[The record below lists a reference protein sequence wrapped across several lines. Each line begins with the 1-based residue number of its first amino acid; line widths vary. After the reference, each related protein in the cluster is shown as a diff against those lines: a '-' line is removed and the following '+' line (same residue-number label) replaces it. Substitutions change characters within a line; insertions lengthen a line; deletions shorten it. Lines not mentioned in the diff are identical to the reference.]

1 MFGGAKLEEGEPRT
15 LGLEFLHLDSSLSNC
30 RSFNTIASAMIN
42 VETRVSQDQRIEV
55 IHVSDIQYQSQT
67 VTYTHISV

>member
-1 MFGGAKLEEGEPRT
+1 MFGSAKLEEGEPQT
-15 LGLEFLHLDSSLSNC
+15 LGLEFLCLDSSLSNC

-55 IHVSDIQYQSQT
+55 IRVLDIRYQSQT

>member
-15 LGLEFLHLDSSLSNC
+15 LGLEFLCLDSSLSNC
-30 RSFNTIASAMIN
+30 RSFDTIASAMIN
-42 VETRVSQDQRIEV
+42 VETHVSQDQRIEV
-55 IHVSDIQYQSQT
+55 FRVSDIQYQSQT